1 MNSLA
6 NISCEAVLP
15 VTELKSTEEIERSIQ
30 KKYRKYLWSPFI
42 KAAKEFSLV
51 EDGDRIA
58 VAISGG
64 KDSLLLAKLLQ
75 ELQRASRT
83 EFELVFISMN
93 PGFNSENLE
102 NLKKNLD
109 HLRIPCE
116 IYDDNIFEIAEK
128 MAKDYPC
135 YMCAKMR
142 RGSLY
147 TKAVSLGCNKLAL
160 GHHMDDVAETV
171 LMSMFQMSKYETMLP
186 RLKADN
192 FDIELIRPLYY
203 VEEKDIIKFTVNNG
217 ILAMNCGCTVAAG
230 KTSSKRRETKELIRE
245 LAKSNPNIK
254 KNILN
259 STKNVNLEKILG
271 WKAGGKKY
279 SYLDKY

>member
-1 MNSLA
+1 MSSLS
-6 NISCEAVLP
+6 NTNCEVILP
-15 VTELKSTEEIERSIQ
+15 VSDLKEISEIERSIQ
-30 KKYRKYLWSPFI
+30 KKYRPYLWSPFI
-42 KAAKEFSLV
+42 KALKEFSLI
-51 EDGDRIA
+51 EDGDKVA

-75 ELQRASRT
+75 ELKRASKT
-83 EFELVFISMN
+83 KFELVFISMN
-93 PGFNSENLE
+93 PGFNQENLD
-102 NLKKNLD
+102 NLKKNLE
-109 HLRIPCE
+109 HLKIPCE
-116 IYDDNIFEIAEK
+116 IYEDNIFEIAEK

-147 TKAVSLGCNKLAL
+147 TQATSLGCNKLAL
-160 GHHMDDVAETV
+160 GHHLDDVAETV
-171 LMSMFQMSKYETMLP
+171 LMSMFQMSKFETMLP
-186 RLKADN
+186 KLKADN

-217 ILAMNCGCTVAAG
+217 IFAMNCGCMVAAG

-245 LAKSNPNIK
+245 LEKNNPMIK
-254 KNILN
+254 KRIVN

-271 WKAGGKKY
+271 WKAGGERF
-279 SYLDKY
+279 SYLEE